1 MSNLNIALQAEVAMR
16 AQERLN
22 DMGLDITYAMLG
34 RNYSDPEY
42 GPEVSFRVESATTAG
57 KYLFDKDREDKVNE
71 FLEAYPDSLVERK
84 SDYGAPDMLVSWFDS
99 GVRVEVNFGSGVCEQ
114 KQVGTKIVETY
125 DPEQLAALTKI
136 EVEQPVYE
144 YFCPDPILEG
154 AN

>member
-42 GPEVSFRVESATTAG
+42 GPEVSFRVESETTTG
-57 KYLFDKDREDKVNE
+57 KYMFDKDREDKVNE

-144 YFCPDPILEG
+144 YFCPDPIL
-154 AN
+154 N

>member
-22 DMGLDITYAMLG
+22 DMGLDTTYAMLS

-42 GPEVSFRVESATTAG
+42 GPEVSFRVESETTTG
-57 KYLFDKDREDKVNE
+57 KYMFDKDREEKVNE
-71 FLEAYPDSLVERK
+71 FLEAHPDSIVERK
-84 SDYGAPDMLVSWFDS
+84 SAYGKPDMLVSWFDS

-144 YFCPDPILEG
+144 YFCPDPIL
-154 AN
+154 N